1 MAPPE
6 GTVPNETGVSDA
18 PRGAA
23 PIAAEAGARER
34 VTRARRRW
42 VAVPRSLPTLA
53 EGQFHLSAKLT

>member
-34 VTRARRRW
+34 VTRTRAPP
-42 VAVPRSLPTLA
+42 VGGFTSLPTYT
-53 EGQFHLSAKLT
+53 S